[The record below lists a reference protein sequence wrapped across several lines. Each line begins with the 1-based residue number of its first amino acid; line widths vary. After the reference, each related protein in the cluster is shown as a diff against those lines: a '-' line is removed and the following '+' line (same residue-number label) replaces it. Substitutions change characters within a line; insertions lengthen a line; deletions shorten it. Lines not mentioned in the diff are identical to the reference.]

1 MKKILAVTL
10 TLALCIS
17 MLAVPAMAEE
27 KTTPSICIVVAG
39 GLGDR
44 SFYDSANEGIE
55 QLKADYGTEI
65 RVIEC
70 KEDASLYESSLID
83 AAEVSDVIAAVGWQ
97 FWDSLPGVIEA
108 FPTSS
113 SCLSTMPSTVPS
125 QTACPSCMPR
135 TRAPSWWATLPPS

>member
-55 QLKADYGTEI
+55 QLKADYGSEI

-97 FWDSLPGVIEA
+97 FWDSLPGVI
-108 FPTSS
+108 
-113 SCLSTMPSTVPS
+113 
-125 QTACPSCMPR
+125 
-135 TRAPSWWATLPPS
+135 

>member
-1 MKKILAVTL
+1 
-10 TLALCIS
+10 

-97 FWDSLPGVIEA
+97 FCGQRCPRLSEEPSR
-108 FPTSS
+108 TSS
-113 SCLSTMPSTVPS
+113 SCLSTTPSNGSFAQRHVHPV
-125 QTACPSCMPR
+125 CPER
-135 TRAPSWWATLPPS
+135 GLLPGGLHRRQADQDR